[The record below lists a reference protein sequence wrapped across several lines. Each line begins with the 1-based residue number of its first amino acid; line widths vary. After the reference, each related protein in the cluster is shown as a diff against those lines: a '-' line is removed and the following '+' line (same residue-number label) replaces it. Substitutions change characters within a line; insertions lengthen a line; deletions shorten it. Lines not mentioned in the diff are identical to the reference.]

1 MKQIVITLTLLFCAT
16 LSFAQELKVK
26 SFTHDQMSLEARVGG
41 GRKDLNGKQ
50 CALIKVQV
58 RDDIVDCT
66 GGNVGEIISKGIVKK
81 IFVSPDTRFLKFEFK
96 YNYPLKVTF
105 ADYGIKSLAE
115 GATYTITLVD
125 ANVITQQQLQQY
137 IQQMP
142 QQHPIEVIDS
152 VSEEIDS
159 VYIDVVDSVVV
170 DSAYVDD
177 EATVVIDSVYVSTET
192 SNHLLPITVNG
203 VTFNMIKVDGGTFT
217 MGATSELGDP
227 FDWEKPTHQVTLS
240 SYYIGETEV
249 TQALWKAVMGKNP
262 SRFKGGNKPVEMV
275 SWEDCQTFIGKLN
288 GLTGKRFR
296 LPTEAEWEYAARG
309 GKRSNHTQYSGGS
322 MIDDVAWYDGNS
334 GSKTHSVKTK
344 KPNELGLYD
353 MSGNVWEWCQDWYGS
368 YSSNAQTNPTGPDSG
383 SRRVHRGGSWND
395 YERYCRSSFR
405 FSDSPGLRYG
415 NLGFRLALSE

>member
-1 MKQIVITLTLLFCAT
+1 MKQSIITLTLLFCAT

-66 GGNVGEIISKGIVKK
+66 GGNVGEIISKGIVKM

-152 VSEEIDS
+152 VA
-159 VYIDVVDSVVV
+159 V

-217 MGATSELGDP
+217 MGATSEQQNPDS
-227 FDWEKPTHQVTLS
+227 DEKRTHQVTLS

-249 TQALWKAVMGKNP
+249 TQALWKAVMGNNP
-262 SRFKGGNKPVEMV
+262 SWSKGENLPVEKV
-275 SWEDCQTFIGKLN
+275 SWKDCQKFIGKLN
-288 GLTGKRFR
+288 KLTKRSFR

-322 MIDDVAWYDGNS
+322 MIDDVAWYKGNS

-353 MSGNVWEWCQDWYGS
+353 MSGNVLELCQDWYGS
-368 YSSNAQTNPTGPDSG
+368 YGSNAQTNPTGPSSG
-383 SRRVHRGGSWND
+383 SYRVYRGGSWL
-395 YERYCRSSFR
+395 RTVWYCRSSSR
-405 FSDSPGLRYG
+405 DSIPSGYRNIDCGL
-415 NLGFRLALSE
+415 RLALSE

>member
-1 MKQIVITLTLLFCAT
+1 M
-16 LSFAQELKVK
+16 K

-115 GATYTITLVD
+115 GGTYTLTLVD
-125 ANVITQQQLQQY
+125 AYMLLQQSS
-137 IQQMP
+137 QQDNT
-142 QQHPIEVIDS
+142 Q
-152 VSEEIDS
+152 
-159 VYIDVVDSVVV
+159 
-170 DSAYVDD
+170 
-177 EATVVIDSVYVSTET
+177 TVVPDVQQPQPILPSQSAAQSE
-192 SNHLLPITVNG
+192 SNPNVLPITVNG
-203 VTFNMIKVDGGTFT
+203 ITFNMIKVDGGTFT
-217 MGATSELGDP
+217 MGATSEQKNPD
-227 FDWEKPTHQVTLS
+227 DDEKSTHQVTLS
-240 SYYIGETEV
+240 SYYIGESEM
-249 TQALWKAVMGKNP
+249 TQALWTAVMGNNP
-262 SRFKGGNKPVEMV
+262 SRFKGDNLPVEKV

-322 MIDDVAWYDGNS
+322 MIDDVAWYKGNS

-353 MSGNVWEWCQDWYGS
+353 MSGNVLELCQDWYGS
-368 YSSNAQTNPTGPDSG
+368 YGSNAQTNPTGPSSG
-383 SRRVHRGGSWND
+383 SYRVYRGGSWL
-395 YERYCRSSFR
+395 RTVWYCRSSSR
-405 FSDSPGLRYG
+405 DSIPSGYRNIDCGL
-415 NLGFRLALSE
+415 RLALSE